1 MRLRLLLVLCM
12 HRLINRY
19 ILKEIA
25 LPFFMILVVLT
36 LVLLL
41 GKILQLIDLMINKG
55 IRFADIAQLILFLMP
70 SFLMFTIPISLLIAI
85 LIGLGR
91 LSGDNEITIMKMSGV
106 SLYQLAFPVI
116 FAALVAFLLTGITTL
131 FLVPYGNVASKNLLF
146 DMVKQK
152 ASIGI
157 QEKVFIDDF
166 RGILLYAEKIP
177 IHGDFLEGVLVSD
190 NRISKEP
197 STIIARKAYLI
208 SDPDTLAI
216 TLRLEDGTTHT
227 VDAGL
232 KNYRKMDFHFYE
244 VRLDLA
250 ESLSEGKKN
259 GTKSSTDMTV
269 TELSTI
275 LKSKGMK
282 DEALR
287 EMEIEFNKKLTI
299 PLTCLLFA
307 LIGLPLGIRAHR
319 SVRSRGFAIGLA
331 VVLIYYLLRLSGE
344 ALVETGRLSPIIGA
358 WAPSGIFAVTG
369 LLLFYFA
376 AREQSLRVRSSALP
390 PEHGSPPVP
399 FESSLPEAGVVVPS
413 MEEKSQGT
421 TDLRADGGESPRP
434 FSFTSRPKKGGPKAK
449 RSS

>member
-1 MRLRLLLVLCM
+1 M

-25 LPFFMILVVLT
+25 LPFFMILFVLT

-55 IRFADIAQLILFLMP
+55 IRFTDIAQLILFLMP

-106 SLYQLAFPVI
+106 SLYQLALPVT
-116 FAALVAFLLTGITTL
+116 FAALVGFLLTGITTL
-131 FLVPYGNVASKNLLF
+131 FFVPYGNVASKNLLF
-146 DMVKQK
+146 DMAKQK

-232 KNYRKMDFHFYE
+232 KNYRKMDFHFYD

-269 TELSTI
+269 TELSAI

-282 DEALR
+282 DEDLR
-287 EMEIEFNKKLTI
+287 EIEIELNKKLTI
-299 PLTCLLFA
+299 PLACLFFA
-307 LIGLPLGIRAHR
+307 LIGLSLGIRAHR
-319 SVRSRGFAIGLA
+319 SVRSRGFAIGLV

-344 ALVETGRLSPIIGA
+344 ALVETGRLSPIIGT

-369 LLLFYFA
+369 LLLFYLA
-376 AREQSLRVRSSALP
+376 ASERSLRVRSSALP
-390 PEHGSPPVP
+390 PDHGSPPVP
-399 FESSLPEAGVVVPS
+399 FECSPPGAGVIVPS
-413 MEEKSQGT
+413 IEEKSQGT
-421 TDLRADGGESPRP
+421 ADLRTAEGESPHP
-434 FSFTSRPKKGGPKAK
+434 FSFTSRPEKDGPKVK
-449 RSS
+449 KSS

>member
-1 MRLRLLLVLCM
+1 M

-25 LPFFMILVVLT
+25 LPFFMILFVLT

-41 GKILQLIDLMINKG
+41 GKILQLMDLMINKG
-55 IRFADIAQLILFLMP
+55 IRFTDIAQLILFLMP

-116 FAALVAFLLTGITTL
+116 FAALVAFVLTGITTL
-131 FLVPYGNVASKNLLF
+131 FLVPYGNVASKILLF
-146 DMVKQK
+146 DMAKQK

-157 QEKVFIDDF
+157 REKVFIDDF

-177 IHGDFLEGVLVSD
+177 IHGDFLEGVLISD

-216 TLRLEDGTTHT
+216 TLRLENGTTHT

-232 KNYRKMDFHFYE
+232 KNYRMMDFHFYD
-244 VRLDLA
+244 VRLDLT
-250 ESLSEGKKN
+250 ESLSDGKKS

-269 TELSTI
+269 TELSAV

-282 DEALR
+282 EEALR
-287 EMEIEFNKKLTI
+287 EVEIELNKKLTI

-307 LIGLPLGIRAHR
+307 FIGLPLGIRAHR

-369 LLLFYFA
+369 LLLFYLA
-376 AREQSLRVRSSALP
+376 AREHSLRVRSGAL
-390 PEHGSPPVP
+390 H
-399 FESSLPEAGVVVPS
+399 
-413 MEEKSQGT
+413 
-421 TDLRADGGESPRP
+421 
-434 FSFTSRPKKGGPKAK
+434 SFTSRPEKGVSKPK

>member
-1 MRLRLLLVLCM
+1 MRLLLLLVLCM

-25 LPFFMILVVLT
+25 LPFFMILFVLT

-41 GKILQLIDLMINKG
+41 GKILQLMDLMINKG
-55 IRFADIAQLILFLMP
+55 IRFTDIAQLILFLMP

-106 SLYQLAFPVI
+106 SLYQLALPVI
-116 FAALVAFLLTGITTL
+116 FAALVAFVLTGITTL
-131 FLVPYGNVASKNLLF
+131 FLVPYGNVASKILLF
-146 DMVKQK
+146 DMAKQK

-157 QEKVFIDDF
+157 REKVFIDDF

-177 IHGDFLEGVLVSD
+177 IHGDFLEGVLISD

-216 TLRLEDGTTHT
+216 TLRLENGTTHT

-232 KNYRKMDFHFYE
+232 KNYRMMDFHFYD
-244 VRLDLA
+244 VRLDLT
-250 ESLSEGKKN
+250 ESLSDGKKS

-269 TELSTI
+269 TELSAV

-282 DEALR
+282 EEALR
-287 EMEIEFNKKLTI
+287 EVEIELNKKLTI

-307 LIGLPLGIRAHR
+307 FIGLPLGIRAHR

-331 VVLIYYLLRLSGE
+331 VVLIYYLFRLSGE

-369 LLLFYFA
+369 LLLFYLA
-376 AREQSLRVRSSALP
+376 AREHSLRVRS
-390 PEHGSPPVP
+390 
-399 FESSLPEAGVVVPS
+399 
-413 MEEKSQGT
+413 GT
-421 TDLRADGGESPRP
+421 LH
-434 FSFTSRPKKGGPKAK
+434 SFTSRPEKGVSKPK